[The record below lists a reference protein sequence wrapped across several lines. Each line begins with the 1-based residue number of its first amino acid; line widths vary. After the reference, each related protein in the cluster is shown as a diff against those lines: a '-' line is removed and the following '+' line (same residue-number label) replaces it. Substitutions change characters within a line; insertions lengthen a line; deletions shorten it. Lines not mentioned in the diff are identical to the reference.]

1 MAVSGLIALIAA
13 ACAVTPSGMKYTPR
27 AGLEDAKSNDRFEHP
42 KTEPLVFTESS
53 DVDADVRRLNEDGY
67 VLLGSATFADAPAP
81 ALRERALAGA
91 RAVGAGVVLLHA
103 PASAAGNAA
112 PAASATFWIRQK
124 VRLIHFG
131 ANVVPVPEAVRAKM
145 LRATGVYVQSVITG
159 TPAAQA
165 GIRFGDVILRISG
178 LEVTD
183 PAFLKDR
190 IEVFAGL
197 PVDILLL
204 RDGVVSSVNVTLRP

>member
-1 MAVSGLIALIAA
+1 MAGTVALLVA
-13 ACAVTPSGMKYTPR
+13 ACATTPSGMSYTPR
-27 AGLEDAKSNDRFEHP
+27 PGLEDAKSNDRFEHP

-53 DVDADVRRLNEDGY
+53 DVDADIRRLNEDGY
-67 VLLGSATFADAPAP
+67 VLLGSATFADAAP
-81 ALRERALAGA
+81 QALRERALAAA
-91 RAVGAGVVLLHA
+91 RAVGAGVVVLHA
-103 PASAAGNAA
+103 PGPTDGTKAA
-112 PAASATFWIRQK
+112 PTTGTFWIQQK

-145 LRATGVYVQSVITG
+145 LRATGVYVQSVING

-197 PVDILLL
+197 PVDVMLL
-204 RDGVVSSVNVTLRP
+204 RDGVVRTVNVTLRP